1 MSDREI
7 RYSLE
12 IENGIY
18 DETNSEYELIDCSD
32 KLICAE
38 HRSAQGA
45 KDKLISIALSFG
57 GNCVKD
63 VKVKPFERNSIG
75 FSIQMYE
82 ATGKVCLAAK
92 KDDNGEY
99 SRSDLENMLSH
110 YEIDRYVKNQSNS
123 RKMSFVLKV
132 IGVIL
137 FCIFTVGFLM
147 SN

>member
-1 MSDREI
+1 MSDSEN

-18 DETNSEYELIDCSD
+18 DELDGDYELIDCSD
-32 KLICAE
+32 KLIVEE

-45 KDKLISIALSFG
+45 KDKLISRAILFG

-82 ATGKVCLAAK
+82 AQGKVCLAAK
-92 KDDNGEY
+92 KDSNGELK
-99 SRSDLENMLSH
+99 RSDLDNKLNH
-110 YEIDRYVKNQSNS
+110 YDIDRYVKNQNNS
-123 RKMSFVLKV
+123 KKMSFVLKV